1 MTKKELKARA
11 NHLADAVKAKVI
23 VAGAKLLVAILTPD
37 VAYWQRQNLIC
48 LGPSV

>member
-23 VAGAKLLVAILTPD
+23 VAGAKLLVAILTPTLPIGKG
-37 VAYWQRQNLIC
+37 RI
-48 LGPSV
+48 